1 MRLTAEQIIE
11 LENDTISL
19 CQQMIRI
26 PSVNH
31 GEGRGDEKA
40 MAEFIAGKLK
50 EVGIDSELIE
60 TAPDRVN
67 VVAKV
72 AGSDTQRPGL
82 IIHGHIDVVPVN
94 ADDWSVDPFSGEIKD
109 GFIWGRGA
117 VDMKNIDAMI
127 LASVRMWKKI
137 GYSPPRN
144 ILLVF
149 LSLIHI

>member
-1 MRLTAEQIIE
+1 MRLTPEKIIE
-11 LENDTISL
+11 LENDTIDL

-40 MAEFIAGKLK
+40 IAEFIAAKLT
-50 EVGIDSELIE
+50 EVGIESELIE
-60 TAPDRVN
+60 TAPNRVN

-72 AGSDTQRPGL
+72 SGSDTTRPGL

-94 ADDWSVDPFSGEIKD
+94 AADWSIDPFSGEIKD

-127 LASVRMWKKI
+127 LA
-137 GYSPPRN
+137 
-144 ILLVF
+144 
-149 LSLIHI
+149 